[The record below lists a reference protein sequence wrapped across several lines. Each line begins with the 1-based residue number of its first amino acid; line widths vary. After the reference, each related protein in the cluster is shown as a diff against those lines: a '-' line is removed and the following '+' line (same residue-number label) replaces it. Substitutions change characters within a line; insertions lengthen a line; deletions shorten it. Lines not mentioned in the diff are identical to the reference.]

1 MTYKEKM
8 DKITELFNNYT
19 AIKDEDINAIA
30 EAYPLTAQAIYDVQ
44 KSAPEARIK
53 VIAVTTSKETLDSVG
68 GNVDAA
74 FIAIRNEVSK
84 RFNNELT
91 NLMMDQR
98 EFGDIAQANKIV
110 SMTNKAFSNLVT
122 ALQQSAVSGVIR
134 NELTYALNEITTGSG
149 NKVVCPELCVA
160 AIIKESDPTSNEQ
173 KWYTHFTDYTV
184 ATKLYDALQRMT
196 HYDFKLAKRNAGIE
210 WLYSD
215 LEAGE
220 IISRDDKI
228 PQGLFDNPDITID
241 KLRTY
246 LNGMTNHFDAVV
258 LADNLGFNPN
268 NFTDKA
274 TKQLAD
280 GDYADFTDWDCIPDI
295 NNMLINDFPAL
306 VVRYGVYNCD
316 SLMEGDQAALVLNC
330 NHPDIVNYMEKLAA
344 IEDRA
349 KEAAL
354 AEYKKRH
361 GKDPKWMILCEQ
373 EVWAFL
379 GRKHECRGNVY
390 ALDPELIEEYIKF
403 LALDVLVTESENYDK
418 EGNPYRA
425 YYEPEYYRNKSDNE
439 EDDDEDE
446 EDEDDE

>member
-1 MTYKEKM
+1 MTYEEKKT
-8 DKITELFNNYT
+8 KIAELFNNYT
-19 AIKDEDINAIA
+19 TIKDEDINAIA
-30 EAYPLTAQAIYDVQ
+30 NVYPLTAQAIYDVQ
-44 KSAPEARIK
+44 KAAPEARIK
-53 VIAVTTSKETLDSVG
+53 VIAVTIPKEVIDSVG
-68 GNVDAA
+68 DSIDDR
-74 FIAIRNEVSK
+74 FIAIRNEVTK

-91 NLMMDQR
+91 NLMIGQH
-98 EFGDIAQANKIV
+98 EFGTIAQANHIV
-110 SMTNKAFSNLVT
+110 SMTNNAFSNLVT
-122 ALQQSAVSGVIR
+122 ALQQSAVSDVLR
-134 NELTYALNEITTGSG
+134 NELTYALNEITTESG

-160 AIIKESDPTSNEQ
+160 AIIKETTMHPEVTP
-173 KWYTHFTDYTV
+173 WYTHFTDYAVSTE
-184 ATKLYDALQRMT
+184 LYNALQRMT

-220 IISRDDKI
+220 VISRDDKI

-258 LADNLGFNPN
+258 LADNLGFDPN
-268 NFTDKA
+268 HFTDKA
-274 TKQLAD
+274 TKQLSS
-280 GDYADFTDWDCIPDI
+280 GDYADFTEHDCIPGI

-330 NHPDIVNYMEKLAA
+330 NHPDIANYMEKLAA
-344 IEDRA
+344 IEDHA
-349 KEAAL
+349 KEVAL

-361 GKDPKWMILCEQ
+361 GKDPKLMMLREQ

-379 GRKHECRGNVY
+379 GRKHECRDNVY
-390 ALDPELIEEYIKF
+390 ALDPKLIDEYIEF
-403 LALDVLVTESENYDK
+403 LAMDVMVTESENYDK
-418 EGNPYRA
+418 EGSPYRA
-425 YYEPEYYRNKSDNE
+425 YYEPEYYRNESDDE
-439 EDDDEDE
+439 EDE

>member
-1 MTYKEKM
+1 MTYKEKK
-8 DKITELFNNYT
+8 DKIAELFNNYT
-19 AIKDEDINAIA
+19 VIKDEDINAIA

-44 KSAPEARIK
+44 KAAPEARIK
-53 VIAVTTSKETLDSVG
+53 VIAVTISKETLDSVG

-91 NLMMDQR
+91 NLMMGQR
-98 EFGDIAQANKIV
+98 EFGGIAQANKIV
-110 SMTNKAFSNLVT
+110 SMTNNAFSNLVT

-149 NKVVCPELCVA
+149 NKAVCPELCVA
-160 AIIKESDPTSNEQ
+160 AIIKESDPASDEQ
-173 KWYTHFTDYTV
+173 KWHTHFTDYIV
-184 ATKLYDALQRMT
+184 ATKLYDALQRMA

-220 IISRDDKI
+220 IVSRDDRI

-280 GDYADFTDWDCIPDI
+280 GDYADFTDWDCVPDI
-295 NNMLINDFPAL
+295 NMMLINDTPAIA
-306 VVRYGVYNCD
+306 VRYDIYNCD
-316 SLMEGDQAALVLNC
+316 TAMETGKVALILNC
-330 NHPDIVNYMEKLAA
+330 NHPEIVEYMEALSK
-344 IEDRA
+344 IEDLA
-349 KEAAL
+349 KAFAT
-354 AEYKKRH
+354 AKYKRRNG
-361 GKDPKWMILCEQ
+361 GKDPKYTTIYDTVVWEFMGTHDCYGNAYAFDLDMI
-373 EVWAFL
+373 
-379 GRKHECRGNVY
+379 N
-390 ALDPELIEEYIKF
+390 EYTGY
-403 LALDVLVTESENYDK
+403 LANEMVKWSENYDK
-418 EGNPYRA
+418 TGNPHRCTPVY
-425 YYEPEYYRNKSDNE
+425 D
-439 EDDDEDE
+439 DWGDDEDE
-446 EDEDDE
+446 EDEDDLH